1 MFMPPQKMRG
11 YTYHN
16 AILNEL
22 FRGDNYNNYNKYLEK
37 IANNLVYFLSI
48 SSEVNTSETKADI
61 DIFNMNC
68 YKLNSEENYVFRKS
82 SYSFVEK

>member
-1 MFMPPQKMRG
+1 MKKLLG
-11 YTYHN
+11 
-16 AILNEL
+16 IVVLGLL
-22 FRGDNYNNYNKYLEK
+22 FIFVSNSPE
-37 IANNLVYFLSI
+37 A
-48 SSEVNTSETKADI
+48 KADI